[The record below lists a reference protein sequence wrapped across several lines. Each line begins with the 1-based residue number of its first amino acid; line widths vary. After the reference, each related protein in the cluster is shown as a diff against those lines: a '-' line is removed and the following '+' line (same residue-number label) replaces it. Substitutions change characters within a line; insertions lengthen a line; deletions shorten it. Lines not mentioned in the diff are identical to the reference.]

1 MSAHN
6 TTNSPHLFCFGLG
19 YSAQAIARQL
29 LAQGWLVSGTCRDQA
44 KADLLRQKGI
54 TPYLFSEKQ
63 DLDGPTDCMRGV
75 THLLSSIPPDE
86 SGDPVIHRHGEAIG
100 EALKDSPLR
109 WIGYLSTIG
118 VYGDQQGRWIDEE
131 CPTNPISKTSERRV
145 VAEQQW
151 LEFGRMHGVPTHLFR
166 LPGIYGPNGRSQL
179 DALRAGHA
187 RRIVKP
193 GQVFNRI
200 HVNDLARVVLAS
212 MHKPGGSPIFNVT
225 DNEPAPAHEV
235 VAYAAKLLGIDA
247 PPEIAFDEA
256 ELSPFA
262 AHFYAECKRVRNDR
276 IKQELGVDLEF
287 PTYRQGLAAILA
299 EEA

>member
-1 MSAHN
+1 MSANN
-6 TTNSPHLFCFGLG
+6 TANSPPLFCFSLG
-19 YSAQAIARQL
+19 YTTQALARQL
-29 LAQGWLVSGTCRDQA
+29 LAQAWRVSGTCRYQA
-44 KADLLRQKGI
+44 KADLLRQQGI
-54 TPYLFSEKQ
+54 KAYVFSEKK
-63 DLDGPTDCMRGV
+63 DLANPTDCMRGV
-75 THLLSSIPPDE
+75 THLLSSIPPDA
-86 SGDPVIHRHGEAIG
+86 SGEPVIHRHGEAIG
-100 EALKDSPLR
+100 EGLKTHPLS

-131 CPTNPISKTSERRV
+131 CPTSPISKTSERRV

-151 LEFGRMHGVPTHLFR
+151 LDFGRLHAVPAHIFR

-200 HVNDLARVVLAS
+200 HVNDLARVVIAS
-212 MHKPGGSPIFNVT
+212 MHKPGGSAIYNVT

-247 PPEIAFDEA
+247 PPEIAFEDA
-256 ELSPFA
+256 DLSPFA

-276 IKQELGVDLEF
+276 IKQELGVELEF

-299 EEA
+299 EES